1 MSTKGKTSS
10 AEETPQEQ
18 HPLFETA
25 RKVLLAA
32 IGAVAL
38 AQDELEEFVN
48 RLIERGEI
56 AEKDGRKLLNEIREK
71 RKKQAE
77 RAEEEINRR
86 VEAVLERMRV
96 PTKADIEAL
105 NEKNCR
111 LGEKSGG
118 TEEIIGLPSLSLP
131 TTNEG
136 GGTVARCE
144 RLLSLVWE
152 A

>member
-105 NEKNCR
+105 NEKIAA
-111 LGEKSGG
+111 LAKKVEELKKS
-118 TEEIIGLPSLSLP
+118 
-131 TTNEG
+131 
-136 GGTVARCE
+136 
-144 RLLSLVWE
+144 
-152 A
+152 